1 MTWIRIC
8 GWKIH
13 AAMCWRRMT
22 TARAVSIRVSGRS
35 EGNVY
40 GSASNAIVQLLALMF
55 YLFAD
60 GRVYSAD
67 ELKGLL
73 AETGFKQPQVTKMRQ
88 SPGSSLITAVS

>member
-1 MTWIRIC
+1 LDTNR
-8 GWKIH
+8 KLLQKAH
-13 AAMCWRRMT
+13 AALKPGGQV
-22 TARAVSIRVSGRS
+22 AIFDQI

-73 AETGFKQPQVTKMRQ
+73 AETGFRQPQVTKMRQ